1 MHWPTTR
8 GCGSNI
14 WHHALRFPITGA
26 STAGVLGLLPQGECE
41 KTGKFQLRAVTMVQH
56 LECRCSEIEMEGA
69 GLFFPREGKLRADLL
84 EEQVQKGQIQTLLG
98 HVRGLSKGQQAHV
111 EDGDVQLS
119 LFHQMLQRGDG
130 SLEA

>member
-1 MHWPTTR
+1 
-8 GCGSNI
+8 
-14 WHHALRFPITGA
+14 
-26 STAGVLGLLPQGECE
+26 
-41 KTGKFQLRAVTMVQH
+41 MVQH